1 MGNSQRDYH
10 VLDSAQGLE
19 YFGSQ
24 ISESPCH
31 VEVKT
36 RGGWEFEGA
45 TITKP
50 LPVTPYACLLSPVL
64 LRAAPIHE
72 PITHL
77 TFGNQRWL
85 CSATHT
91 LSFLPS

>member
-1 MGNSQRDYH
+1 MTIN
-10 VLDSAQGLE
+10 VLESAQGLE
-19 YFGSQ
+19 YFRSQ

-50 LPVTPYACLLSPVL
+50 LTVTSYACLPSPAL
-64 LRAAPIHE
+64 LRASPIHE
-72 PITHL
+72 STTSL
-77 TFGNQRWL
+77 TFGRTFGL

-91 LSFLPS
+91 VSLLPS